1 MKLFQVEI
9 ERNKLNKEKKE
20 EYVNREKY
28 HLIEKERENIRNNVR
43 FH

>member
-9 ERNKLNKEKKE
+9 ERNELNKEKKE
-20 EYVNREKY
+20 EYGNREKY
-28 HLIEKERENIRNNVR
+28 HTIEKERENIRNNVR